1 MACGRILCHFNQF
14 GRPCYTLH
22 ACRNFEFGTWGKW
35 PLHTYFFGRFLRF
48 FLWFLKL
55 FLQLLF
61 MVSALGQ
68 NDHYNRYILV
78 FLEQL
83 LRVTAELI
91 EMVQYRAWQTIE
103 TNACLVQWLF
113 TLTYSCLVR
122 MLNLGFD
129 SSSSIFSMYKQ
140 LLNLIFWLG

>member
-1 MACGRILCHFNQF
+1 MGGYCAISLNSAGHVTHYMPAKILNLAHGGND
-14 GRPCYTLH
+14 CYIHIFL
-22 ACRNFEFGTWGKW
+22 ADF
-35 PLHTYFFGRFLRF
+35 YDFLR
-48 FLWFLKL
+48 FLKL

-68 NDHYNRYILV
+68 NDHYNRYISV
-78 FLEQL
+78 FLERL
-83 LRVTAELI
+83 LHITAELI

-140 LLNLIFWLG
+140 LLNLIYWLG